1 MKKLKTK
8 SKTTKKVS
16 KKVTLKKKLR
26 PLDLS
31 GDDPVDQDFSD
42 VDFGGRWIK
51 FSDLFEYQPKN
62 KTITLRVPESMLENL
77 KTIADK
83 EKTDYQKLIRE
94 ALAELITKR
103 LKAA

>member
-8 SKTTKKVS
+8 TKVTVKKKVA
-16 KKVTLKKKLR
+16 TKKKLR

-31 GDDPVDQDFSD
+31 GDDPLDQDFSD
-42 VDFGGRWIK
+42 VDFGGKWIK

-94 ALAELITKR
+94 ALSELISKR

>member
-1 MKKLKTK
+1 MKKSKTK
-8 SKTTKKVS
+8 KKTTKKV
-16 KKVTLKKKLR
+16 VTKNKLR

-31 GDDPVDQDFSD
+31 GDDPVVQDFSD

-62 KTITLRVPESMLENL
+62 KTITLRVPETMLENL
-77 KTIADK
+77 KTIAEQ

-94 ALAELITKR
+94 ALAELISKR